1 MAMATA
7 IPVVAISP
15 LDEVRMTG
23 IAEVRLWRVKPSES
37 RLRNY
42 SLSAH
47 VNNPNSS
54 QTISALPFRPW
65 PLALR

>member
-23 IAEVRLWRVKPSES
+23 IAEVRLWRVEPSES
-37 RLRNY
+37 RLRNF
-42 SLSAH
+42 AFG
-47 VNNPNSS
+47 
-54 QTISALPFRPW
+54 ARE
-65 PLALR
+65 